1 MESNTNDEEAPK
13 DPGAMKALTNLQDND
28 IFGKW
33 QIFHFNVF
41 LLIFIRHTTTGCRI
55 SDCYIFAPITSDL
68 QKPHWALINSYS
80 EMHTCSEK
88 FQTCL

>member
-33 QIFHFNVF
+33 QIFHVF
-41 LLIFIRHTTTGCRI
+41 LLIFIRHPLTTGCRI
-55 SDCYIFAPITSDL
+55 
-68 QKPHWALINSYS
+68 
-80 EMHTCSEK
+80 
-88 FQTCL
+88 